1 MPLLYILYYI
11 GALVVSEKAPS
22 HHPDETEGVPIGL
35 FLLVLYLLARLCRLA
50 QPRTF
55 VCLMKFPSFEH
66 VLLDELLHVG
76 GCLLCLAA
84 VHDVADY
91 LVGHGGMLHIH
102 VRAGL
107 PRYFI

>member
-1 MPLLYILYYI
+1 MKNALL
-11 GALVVSEKAPS
+11 
-22 HHPDETEGVPIGL
+22 
-35 FLLVLYLLARLCRLA
+35 
-50 QPRTF
+50 
-55 VCLMKFPSFEH
+55 EH

-76 GCLLCLAA
+76 GRLLHLAA